1 MDGWNR
7 HFSKEKYTSDKL
19 ARETMLNIWEV
30 KIRASMRYHST
41 RIMMTI
47 IKEENPAITSV
58 GRDVE
63 TL

>member
-19 ARETMLNIWEV
+19 ARETMLNIWEM
-30 KIRASMRYHST
+30 KIRASTRYHST
-41 RIMMTI
+41 CIVMTI
-47 IKEENPAITSV
+47 ITEENPAITSV